1 MCGLPYIRVMVFNA
15 DKVGSP
21 IIATMSKKGA
31 EAWFGTTPPD
41 LSLVAR
47 SKGTDWIYTYLL
59 ILSAPFAIFHIFPIF
74 FFH

>member
-1 MCGLPYIRVMVFNA
+1 MIEKNLMFNA

-31 EAWFGTTPPD
+31 KAWFGTTPPD

-47 SKGTDWIYTYLL
+47 SKGTG
-59 ILSAPFAIFHIFPIF
+59 
-74 FFH
+74 